1 MKQNFAVRYPW
12 ITLAFIMMITMMIL
26 LVLFIFP
33 VPASLVSG
41 ITVVHQESGTSRYH
55 SLDYDDATALLQGL
69 SGDSSP
75 ETWEEEWSDSMAS
88 FTMTLHSRWF
98 PNRQYE
104 ITASMD
110 EILVTRRTSR
120 QPSLS
125 RHPVFFYLHPAF
137 EALYAHATP
146 PTIQLQGADNVFHP
160 PVIQNEWEFQRF
172 DGSWTKASQ
181 VRDFSHDDVLPVD
194 RSHDRL
200 RLNLD
205 PYPDQVW
212 LQVTDPSGAIR
223 YNEVLESSTLPIFPY
238 NGRHDYQLEFSWTD
252 DEQSYRG
259 SITSAFSLE
268 MNLPPEFQVPGP
280 HALQGEMLVFHA
292 RHLPDGASPVF
303 LHSLTEQVHFYPLED
318 GVVAYI
324 PTHYGTSPGEYVLS
338 YGLEGEPLQETTITL
353 HPRDFHIQYLTIDT
367 GVAATTRN
375 EEAAAMTAKYFTP
388 SRNHSNPERYYTE
401 PFIIPVKG
409 RLTTEFGETRYV
421 NNAPTSYRHSG
432 LDIAAPTGT
441 PVAATNRG
449 KVVLA
454 MDLITQGKTVVIDHG
469 QGLFSVY
476 FHLDELKTVENKV
489 VERGEIIGTVGTTGF
504 STGPHLHF
512 TMSHYRHNLEPGHF
526 LVGEPITYQNAV
538 HYLAPQE

>member
-1 MKQNFAVRYPW
+1 MKHTLAVRYRW
-12 ITLAFIMMITMMIL
+12 ITLFLIIMMIL
-26 LVLFIFP
+26 LASFVFP

-41 ITVVHQESGTSRYH
+41 MTVVHQESGTTSYH
-55 SLDYDDATALLQGL
+55 SLDHDDATALLQGL
-69 SGDSSP
+69 SGEPSP
-75 ETWEEEWSDSMAS
+75 ETPDGESSNSFAS
-88 FTMTLHSRWF
+88 FTMTLHTRWL

-110 EILVTRRTSR
+110 QGLFVQRSSR

-125 RHPVFFYLHPAF
+125 RHPVFFYIHPAF
-137 EALYAHATP
+137 EALYDHATP
-146 PTIQLQGADNVFHP
+146 PAIQIQGPDEIFHP
-160 PVIQNEWEFQRF
+160 PATHDSWEFQRL
-172 DGSWTKASQ
+172 DGSWTKSSQ
-181 VRDFSHDDVLPVD
+181 FRDISHDSVLPVD
-194 RSHDRL
+194 SSNYIL

-205 PYPDQVW
+205 PPPDEIW
-212 LQVTDPSGAIR
+212 LQVTDPSGDMR
-223 YNEVLESSTLPIFPY
+223 YNDPLESSTLPVFPY

-252 DEQSYRG
+252 EEQPYRG

-268 MNLPPEFQVPGP
+268 MNLPPDFQVPGP

-292 RHLPDGASPVF
+292 RHLPDGANPVF
-303 LHSLTEQVHFYPLED
+303 QHSLTDQVHFYPLED
-318 GVVAYI
+318 GVAAYI

-338 YGLEGEPLQETTITL
+338 YGLEGEPLQETTLTL
-353 HPRDFHIQYLTIDT
+353 HPRYFHIQYLTIDA
-367 GVAATTRN
+367 GVAAATRN

-388 SRNHSNPERYYTE
+388 SRDRSNPERYYSKS
-401 PFIIPVKG
+401 FIIPVKG

-449 KVVLA
+449 RVVLA

-526 LVGEPITYQNAV
+526 LVGEPITYQNAAL
-538 HYLAPQE
+538 YLSPQE